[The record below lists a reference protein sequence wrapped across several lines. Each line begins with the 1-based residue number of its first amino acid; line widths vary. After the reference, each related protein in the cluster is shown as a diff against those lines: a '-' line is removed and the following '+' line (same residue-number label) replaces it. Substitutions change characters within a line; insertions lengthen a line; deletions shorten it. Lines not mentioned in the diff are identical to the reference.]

1 MSAQSRRLR
10 SSKQH
15 VNCDLELRPLM
26 NVFIVL
32 IPMLLMSAV
41 FIEIRVIEMSMPR
54 AADGST
60 VQQAQAPLELAIRIR
75 KDAYLVEGAGIVLQ
89 TIPRPAVSNPK
100 DPLGTAASA
109 ALTRVLLGI
118 AATHPENKDIR
129 IIATSDT
136 HYHEIVALMDL
147 ARAAGLP
154 QAALEGSVSKGV

>member
-54 AADGST
+54 AADGTSAS
-60 VQQAQAPLELAIRIR
+60 QAQTPLELAIRVR
-75 KDAYLVEGAGIVLQ
+75 PDAYLIEGAGVVLQ
-89 TIPRPAVSNPK
+89 TIPRVASTK
-100 DPLGTAASA
+100 AKTPLAPEAAA
-109 ALTRVLLGI
+109 ALTRVLLGV
-118 AATHPENKDIR
+118 AASHPENKDIR
-129 IIATSDT
+129 IIAASDT
-136 HYHEIVALMDL
+136 HYQEIVALMDL